1 MEQTQIDRREK
12 KYLLK
17 ADQVTKVKEIILDNT
32 KPDEHAASYV
42 ANTMY
47 WDSEG
52 LSLYKSSVEQAPIR
66 FKLRA
71 RWYGDDKIWF
81 EIKRK
86 EDNFTKKSRL
96 SLPITTLDDWAAGKV
111 DTSSQLVR
119 EFVKAIFE
127 IGAKPILLV
136 RYNRQ
141 AFDGVGAYT
150 RITIDDNIQWQP
162 VNGLNIKGAKDQWR
176 TIALD
181 GQSVVECKYAGT
193 MPKWMEKMVADF
205 ELVNI
210 RYSKYIKVVSAFLT
224 EKQKPTTTED
234 DRSSDVD

>member
-1 MEQTQIDRREK
+1 MDLTQIDRREK
-12 KYLLK
+12 KFLLPIENVDK
-17 ADQVTKVKEIILDNT
+17 AKKIILANC
-32 KPDEHAASYV
+32 KPDEHADHYM

-52 LSLYKSSVEQAPIR
+52 LSIYKKSVEQAPIR

-71 RWYGDDKIWF
+71 RWYGDDKIWL

-96 SLPITTLDDWAAGKV
+96 SLPATVLDDWANGKV

-141 AFDGVGAYT
+141 AFDGVGVYT
-150 RITIDDNIQWQP
+150 RVTMDDNLQWQP
-162 VNGLNIKGAKDQWR
+162 VNGLNIKGTEGQWR
-176 TIALD
+176 HIDLN
-181 GQSVVECKYAGT
+181 GQSVVECKYAGE
-193 MPKWMEKMVADF
+193 MPKWMSDMVS
-205 ELVNI
+205 ELKLVNI
-210 RYSKYIKVVSAFLT
+210 RYSKYIKVVSAFLA
-224 EKQKPTTTED
+224 EKQMPTLNA
-234 DRSSDVD
+234 

>member
-1 MEQTQIDRREK
+1 MEQTQIDRHEK
-12 KYLLK
+12 KYLLPV
-17 ADQVTKVKEIILDNT
+17 DQVTRAKEIILANT
-32 KPDEHAASYV
+32 KPDEHADHYM

-71 RWYGDDKIWF
+71 RWYGDDKIWL
-81 EIKRK
+81 EIKRR
-86 EDNFTKKSRL
+86 EDNYTKKSRL
-96 SLPITTLDDWAAGKV
+96 SMPATVLDDWANGKV

-141 AFDGVGAYT
+141 AFDGNGAYT

-162 VNGLNIKGAKDQWR
+162 VHGLNIKGAADQWKD
-176 TIALD
+176 IDLN
-181 GQSVVECKYAGT
+181 GQSVVECKYAGEMPIWMAT
-193 MPKWMEKMVADF
+193 MVE
-205 ELVNI
+205 ELKLVSI
-210 RYSKYIKVVSAFLT
+210 RYSKYIKVVSAFLV
-224 EKQKPTTTED
+224 EKQIPALK
-234 DRSSDVD
+234 

>member
-12 KYLLK
+12 KYLLPAEQLEK
-17 ADQVTKVKEIILDNT
+17 AMAIIKANT
-32 KPDEHAASYV
+32 KPDTHADHYM

-71 RWYGDDKIWF
+71 RWYGDDKIWL

-96 SLPITTLDDWAAGKV
+96 SLPMTTLDDWTNGKV

-136 RYNRQ
+136 RYNRR
-141 AFDGVGAYT
+141 AFDGCGVYT
-150 RITIDDNIQWQP
+150 RITVDDNIQWQP
-162 VNGLNIKGAKDQWR
+162 TNGLNIKGSADQWR
-176 TIALD
+176 PIDLN
-181 GQSVVECKYAGT
+181 GQSVVECKYAGA
-193 MPKWMEKMVADF
+193 MPEWMETMISDLK
-205 ELVNI
+205 LVNI
-210 RYSKYIKVVSAFLT
+210 RYSKYIKVVSAFLA
-224 EKQKPTTTED
+224 EKQAPALK
-234 DRSSDVD
+234 

>member
-1 MEQTQIDRREK
+1 MDQTQIDRREK
-12 KYLLK
+12 KFLLPIDNVDMAK
-17 ADQVTKVKEIILDNT
+17 KIILANCE
-32 KPDEHAASYV
+32 PDEHADHYM

-52 LSLYKSSVEQAPIR
+52 LSIYKKSVEQAPIR

-71 RWYGDDKIWF
+71 RWYGDDKIWL

-96 SLPITTLDDWAAGKV
+96 SMPVTVLEDWANGKV

-141 AFDGVGAYT
+141 AFDGKGVYT
-150 RITIDDNIQWQP
+150 RVTMDDNLQWQP
-162 VNGLNIKGAKDQWR
+162 VNGLNIKGIDDQWR
-176 TIALD
+176 QIDLN
-181 GQSVVECKYAGT
+181 GQSVVECKYAGE
-193 MPKWMEKMVADF
+193 MPKWMSDMVT
-205 ELVNI
+205 ELNLVNI
-210 RYSKYIKVVSAFLT
+210 RYSKYIKVVSAFLA
-224 EKQKPTTTED
+224 EKQMPTLNA
-234 DRSSDVD
+234 